1 MIDEELT
8 QAFNAKPKLDPT
20 SLRKMTAGQLD
31 SVKVYGS
38 AAENLLKNKD
48 FALFIHHFKFD
59 LADTMTR
66 VMGHTA
72 EENAMRLALVHNVG
86 GSDKFVAYLQ
96 NAVMYKNRAVNQ
108 QSPADITEKE

>member
-20 SLRKMTAGQLD
+20 SLKKMTPAGLD

-48 FALFIHHFKFD
+48 FALFVHHFKFD
-59 LADTMTR
+59 IADIMTS
-66 VMGHTA
+66 VINHTP
-72 EENAMRLALVHNVG
+72 EDNSLRLALVHNLAG
-86 GSDKFVAYLQ
+86 IEKFIAYLQ
-96 NAVMYKNRAVNQ
+96 NAVVYKNRAVNL
-108 QSPADITEKE
+108 QSPAESNQEE